1 MVCNQLSETS
11 FPDSVPP
18 ASLDIDHS
26 PTLDVGGL
34 LVVEFVEDA
43 DRASLLCSLAPV
55 LRPLLNS
62 GSVGFLP
69 ILDQL
74 ARKISGTLSAD
85 DWAFFRATWA
95 PASLRLPT

>member
-1 MVCNQLSETS
+1 
-11 FPDSVPP
+11 
-18 ASLDIDHS
+18 
-26 PTLDVGGL
+26 LDVGGL
-34 LVVEFVEDA
+34 LVVEVVEDA
-43 DRASLLCSLAPV
+43 DRASLLFSLAPV

-85 DWAFFRATWA
+85 DCAFFA
-95 PASLRLPT
+95 PLGRRLRFGFLHSHDRGKCSVKN

>member
-1 MVCNQLSETS
+1 
-11 FPDSVPP
+11 
-18 ASLDIDHS
+18 
-26 PTLDVGGL
+26 LDVGGL
-34 LVVEFVEDA
+34 LVVEVVEDP

-69 ILDQL
+69 ILGQL

-85 DWAFFRATWA
+85 DWAFCRTTWA
-95 PASLRLPT
+95 PLRLPPQPRPWEMRREELKRLVG